1 METKEIVL
9 DTLKSST
16 KPLRAGEIAEIA
28 GIDKKDVEKAIK
40 TLKDSGAI
48 NSPIRCCYA
57 AV

>member
-9 DTLKSST
+9 NTLKSAT
-16 KPLRAGEIAEIA
+16 KPLRPGEIAEIA

-40 TLKDSGAI
+40 SLKDAGAI
-48 NSPIRCCYA
+48 NSPVRCCYA